1 MAEFRR
7 DRDDMGWADDLENMG
22 NIVERRSGVERT
34 ARIVTVQLRSFLPA
48 QEA

>member
-1 MAEFRR
+1 MAELRR

-22 NIVERRSGVERT
+22 NIVGRRSGVERT
-34 ARIVTVQLRSFLPA
+34 ARMVRVQLRPFLPV